1 MSYEKLSSSRTKPAD
16 SSVATHNPENLPQR
30 KEKFHLSVQPDL
42 TFSVE
47 CPSRE
52 TTTAICNDRFIPNRK
67 SARMRFFL
75 DDRHPKE
82 KEDGLCNIYRK
93 HVLSLNG
100 ISNFEFGC
108 SSENEPGF
116 NVPDYVKELNS
127 STTEESRKVRK
138 IPKTPYK
145 VLDAPA
151 LQDDFYLNLID
162 WSSSNI
168 LAVGLGSAVYL
179 WAPET
184 GKVTKLCDLSLIDS
198 ISSLVWLKRTNQL
211 GSALLIQRLGPTS
224 GSFNCGILPNFK
236 RLRPS
241 VDILPE

>member
-1 MSYEKLSSSRTKPAD
+1 MSCEKPVTVRHKPTECPPAI
-16 SSVATHNPENLPQR
+16 HHPENLPQR
-30 KEKFHLSVQPDL
+30 KDKFHLSVQPNL

-47 CPSRE
+47 CPSRDSS
-52 TTTAICNDRFIPNRK
+52 TGICNDRFIPNRK
-67 SARMRFFL
+67 SARMKFFL
-75 DDRHPKE
+75 NDRQPKD

-116 NVPDYVKELNS
+116 SVPDYVKELNQF
-127 STTEESRKVRK
+127 TTEESRKVRK

-211 GSALLIQRLGPTS
+211 GMR
-224 GSFNCGILPNFK
+224 
-236 RLRPS
+236 
-241 VDILPE
+241 